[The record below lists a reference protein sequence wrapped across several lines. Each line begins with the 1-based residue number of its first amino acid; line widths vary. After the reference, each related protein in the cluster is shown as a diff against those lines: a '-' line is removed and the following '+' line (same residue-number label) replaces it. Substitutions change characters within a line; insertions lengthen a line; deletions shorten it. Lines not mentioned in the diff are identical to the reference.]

1 MSESIHRDLLF
12 SGFLRSCQVFAER
25 PAVEV
30 QGTTYTYDS
39 LRKKAAVISSTLCAA
54 AKNESPPLTAL
65 FASRSIT
72 AFAGVLGIL
81 MRGHGYVPLN
91 PNFPVERNRV
101 ILNTAECNALVVGVE
116 CVAQLDELLTGLE
129 RSLTL
134 ILPESDDV
142 AMMAKRW
149 PQHRF
154 IGKREL
160 LAAKDWSPPSNSSED
175 IAYLLF
181 TSGSTGK
188 PKGVMVAHR
197 NVRHFIDTIVE
208 RYQIDE
214 RDRFSQN
221 FDLTFDLS
229 VFDMFVA
236 WERGACVCC
245 PPQKALMKPDRFV
258 QDSELTVWFSVPSTA
273 IFMKKL
279 GALKPE
285 RYPTLRWSLFCGE
298 PLPAEIAESWAEAAP
313 NSILENLYGP
323 TEVTIACTSYRWNQK
338 TSQRDSKYG
347 WVPIGSPLP
356 GLCFLVVDEK
366 LREVPPGKQGE
377 LLMTGPQVTLGY
389 WQDEERTNEAFVRIA
404 DDRIYYR
411 TGDRVLTPM
420 NGEPL
425 RYLGRSDQ
433 QVKVQGHRVELG
445 EIEAAVRDVCG
456 ENLVAALGWP
466 VTSVGVRGV
475 VVFIGNEN
483 VDVIAL
489 KRKLESQL
497 PNYMVPQQILLLNQ
511 FPLNP
516 NGKVDRKALRRILE
530 ESERTSSD
538 SKI

>member
-1 MSESIHRDLLF
+1 MFESINSELLF
-12 SGFLRSCQVFAER
+12 SGFLRSCDAFAAR

-39 LRKKAAVISSTLCAA
+39 LQRKAAVISATLCTMAE
-54 AKNESPPLTAL
+54 NDDPPLTAL
-65 FASRSIT
+65 FASRSIA
-72 AFAGVLGIL
+72 AFSGVLGIL

-91 PNFPVERNRV
+91 PGFPSERNRV
-101 ILNTAECNALVVGVE
+101 ILTTVGCKAMVVGAECVS
-116 CVAQLDELLTGLE
+116 QLDELLSELDH
-129 RSLTL
+129 SLTL
-134 ILPESDDV
+134 VLPETEHVDG
-142 AMMAKRW
+142 MAERW

-160 LAAKDWSPPSNSSED
+160 AVSENWSPRTSSSND

-197 NVRHFIDTIVE
+197 NVRHFIDAVVE

-229 VFDMFVA
+229 VFDIFVA

-258 QDSELTVWFSVPSTA
+258 QDSKLTVWFSVPSTA

-279 GALKPE
+279 GALKPN

-298 PLPAEIAESWAEAAP
+298 PLPAKIAESWAAAAP
-313 NSILENLYGP
+313 NSELENLYGP
-323 TEVTIACTSYRWNQK
+323 TEVTIACTAYRWNQK
-338 TSQRDSKYG
+338 MSLQESKYG
-347 WVPIGSPLP
+347 WVPIGEPLP
-356 GLCFLVVDEK
+356 GLRSLVVDEA
-366 LREVPPGKQGE
+366 LQEVPPGKQGE
-377 LLMTGPQVTLGY
+377 LLMSGPQVTLGY
-389 WQDEERTNEAFVRIA
+389 WQDEERTNEAFVSIGDGRT
-404 DDRIYYR
+404 YYK
-411 TGDRVLTPM
+411 TGDRVLTPL

-445 EIEAAVRDVCG
+445 EIEAVVRAICG
-456 ENLVAALGWP
+456 ESLVAALGWP
-466 VTSVGVRGV
+466 ITSVGVRGI
-475 VVFIGNEN
+475 VVFIGNES
-483 VDVIAL
+483 VDVSSL
-489 KRKLESQL
+489 QRELESQL
-497 PNYMVPQQILLLNQ
+497 PNYMVPQKILLLGQ

-516 NGKVDRKALRRILE
+516 NGKVDRKALQRILD
-530 ESERTSSD
+530 ESEQISSA
-538 SKI
+538 

>member
-1 MSESIHRDLLF
+1 MSEAINRELLF
-12 SGFLRSCQVFAER
+12 SGFLWSCDVFADR

-30 QGTTYTYDS
+30 EGVRYTYDL
-39 LRKKAAVISSTLCAA
+39 LRRKATAIAATLRREDKKDGPS
-54 AKNESPPLTAL
+54 LTAL

-72 AFAGVLGIL
+72 AFSGVLGIL
-81 MRGHGYVPLN
+81 KRGHGYVPLN
-91 PNFPVERNRV
+91 PSFPSERNRV
-101 ILNTAECNALVVGVE
+101 ILTTANCNALVVGSE
-116 CVAQLDELLTGLE
+116 CVFKLEELLTGLQ

-134 ILPESDDV
+134 VLPESDNV
-142 AMMAKRW
+142 QMMAERW

-160 LAAKDWSPPSNSSED
+160 AAAMDWSPPTSSADD

-197 NVRHFIDTIVE
+197 NVRHFIKTVVE

-229 VFDMFVA
+229 AFDMFVA

-258 QDSELTVWFSVPSTA
+258 QDSKLTVWFSVPSTA

-279 GALKPE
+279 GALKPN

-298 PLPAEIAESWAEAAP
+298 PLPAKIAESWAAAAP

-323 TEVTIACTSYRWNQK
+323 TEVTIACTAYRWNRE
-338 TSQRDSKYG
+338 TSPQESKYG

-356 GLCFLVVDEK
+356 GLRSLVVDEE
-366 LREVPPGKQGE
+366 LQEVPPGNEGE
-377 LLMTGPQVTLGY
+377 LLMSGPQVTLGY
-389 WQDEERTNEAFVRIA
+389 WQDEERTNEAFIRIA
-404 DDRIYYR
+404 DGSIYYK

-445 EIEAAVRDVCG
+445 EIEAAVRDICG

-466 VTSVGVRGV
+466 VTSVGVRGII
-475 VVFIGNEN
+475 VFIGNES
-483 VDVIAL
+483 VDVTSL
-489 KRKLESQL
+489 KRELDGRL
-497 PNYMVPQQILLLNQ
+497 PSYMVPQEILLLDR

-516 NGKVDRKALRRILE
+516 NGKVDRKALQRRLE
-530 ESERTSSD
+530 KTAETSFQ
-538 SKI
+538 